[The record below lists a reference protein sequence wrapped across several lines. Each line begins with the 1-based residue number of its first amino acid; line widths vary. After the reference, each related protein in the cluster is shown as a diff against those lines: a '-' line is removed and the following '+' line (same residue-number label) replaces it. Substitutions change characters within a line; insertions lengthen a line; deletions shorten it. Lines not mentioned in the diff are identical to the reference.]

1 MLVGC
6 TVCDYTDGI
15 KAACVEAVE
24 TGVLRDENRND
35 MTENTVFT
43 TSIRILH
50 YYAPSRASREGIIG
64 GRF

>member
-1 MLVGC
+1 
-6 TVCDYTDGI
+6 VCDYTDGI
-15 KAACVEAVE
+15 KAACVETVE

-35 MTENTVFT
+35 TTENIVFK

-50 YYAPSRASREGIIG
+50 YYAPRTVSRERIIE